1 MAKRLVQFKIK
12 TVTSYKSMTT
22 GTGMLKL
29 VNQLLEKSSFQYELS
44 YQRDI
49 DRHSSF
55 RRSAGTRV
63 DKICISKGAFVEHL
77 VKRF

>member
-1 MAKRLVQFKIK
+1 
-12 TVTSYKSMTT
+12 VTSCKSMTT

-29 VNQLLEKSSFQYELS
+29 VNQLLEDSSFQFELS
-44 YQRDI
+44 YEEDI
-49 DRHSSF
+49 DRHSSL

-63 DKICISKGAFVEHL
+63 HKICNSKGAFVEHL